1 LKEGSAIAVRIP
13 YIAPI
18 AGLILQVLAMRE
30 VSIRL
35 FTWASCS
42 STDASLGS

>member
-1 LKEGSAIAVRIP
+1 MHTIMASLSLLKEGSAIAVNIP

-30 VSIRL
+30 VSICL
-35 FTWASCS
+35 FT
-42 STDASLGS
+42 